1 LRWFLVIIGGPSSQ
15 LLAGRVAAI
24 LGDQLALC
32 EYRTFPDGESYSQ
45 VVTDP
50 GDDVAIIQSTLTD
63 RDIVYILQLLD
74 ICRDKNVSLV
84 IPYFG
89 YARQDKIFKPGEPM
103 TARAI
108 ASALNSFLGEESKVY
123 TVNIHASSVL
133 SHFNCRAENLDAT
146 PLLADK
152 VRSLGLDNPIVI
164 SPDKGA
170 MIMAKT
176 AALCLGA
183 ECDYLEKTRLSGT
196 EVSMA
201 PKEIDVNGRDVVIF
215 DDMIATGGTVATA
228 ISLLRKQGARKVFLA
243 AVHPVLTGN
252 AVLKLYRS
260 GVEAVLATD
269 TIDRGVGTVSVAP
282 LIAEALKS

>member
-1 LRWFLVIIGGPSSQ
+1 VIIGGPSSQ

-32 EYRTFPDGESYSQ
+32 EYKTFPDGESYSQ
-45 VVTDP
+45 VITEP

-74 ICRDKNVSLV
+74 ICRDKKVSLI

-108 ASALNSFLGEESKVY
+108 ATALNPFLGEEGKVY

-146 PLLADK
+146 PLLADS
-152 VRSLGLDNPIVI
+152 VRSLGLDNPVVI

-170 MIMAKT
+170 VAMAKT

-196 EVSMA
+196 EVSIA
-201 PKEIDVNGRDVVIF
+201 PKEIDVNERDVVIF
-215 DDMIATGGTVATA
+215 DDMIATGGTMATA
-228 ISLLRKQGARKVFLA
+228 ISLLRKQGAQKVFLA

-252 AVLKLYRS
+252 AILKLYRS
-260 GVEAVLATD
+260 GVEAVIATD

>member
-1 LRWFLVIIGGPSSQ
+1 VVLVIIGGPSSQ

-24 LGDQLALC
+24 LGDQLASC

-45 VVTDP
+45 VITEP

-74 ICRDKNVSLV
+74 ICRDKKVSLV

-108 ASALNSFLGEESKVY
+108 ACALNPFLGDEGRVY

-146 PLLADK
+146 PLLADS
-152 VRSLGLDNPIVI
+152 VRSLGLDNPVVI

-170 MIMAKT
+170 VAMAKT

-201 PKEIDVNGRDVVIF
+201 PKEIDVNERDVVIF
-215 DDMIATGGTVATA
+215 DDMIATGGTMATA

-260 GVEAVLATD
+260 GVEAVIATD

>member
-1 LRWFLVIIGGPSSQ
+1 MIIAGPSSQ

-24 LGDQLALC
+24 LKQDLALC

-45 VVTDP
+45 VVTEPEDE
-50 GDDVAIIQSTLTD
+50 VAIIQSTVTD
-63 RDIVYILQLLD
+63 RDIIYILQLLD
-74 ICRDKNVSLV
+74 IFRDKKVSLV

-89 YARQDKIFKPGEPM
+89 YARQDKIFKSGEPM

-108 ASALNSFLGEESKVY
+108 AYAINPFLSSGSKVH

-133 SHFNCRAENLDAT
+133 SHFKRLAQNLDAT
-146 PLLADK
+146 QLLAEK
-152 VRSLGLDNPIVI
+152 VRSLGLDNPVII

-170 MIMAKT
+170 VAMSKT
-176 AALCLGA
+176 AATCLGA
-183 ECDYLEKTRLSGT
+183 ECDYLEKTRLNGT

-201 PKEIDVNGRDVVIF
+201 PKEINVSGRDVVIF
-215 DDMIATGGTVATA
+215 DDMIATGGTMATA
-228 ISLLRKQGARKVFLA
+228 ILLLKKQGARKVYLA

-252 AVLKLYRS
+252 AILKLYRS

-269 TIDRGVGTVSVAP
+269 TIDRGVSTVSVAP
-282 LIAEALKS
+282 LIADALKS